1 MKGKLSVVVPIYN
14 VEPYLKQCLDS
25 VIKQTYS
32 NLDIILVDD
41 GSTDLSGEIADK
53 YKKDARVTVI
63 HKENEG
69 LLKARLDGARKAQG
83 EYITFVDADDWIE
96 QDMYSNMMKHIMTSD
111 VDMVLCGM
119 NRFWGKERNIVSVP
133 ALEEGLYDEKTLKD
147 CVWNCMLWDSKK
159 GNNGIDASLCSKII
173 RRSSLLNNLENA
185 AEIDIYLGEDAAV
198 LFPTMLEIESLFVMH
213 DAFYYHRQREEGI
226 VAPYIR
232 DDKYLEKLIILYQYL
247 KNRFEEKDWSK
258 EWQMQLELFI
268 MKFIPLRKTYL
279 ESVRETAEFIFPFED
294 VDEESKV
301 VIYGAGKCGREFM
314 KQNQK
319 FHFCNIVLWVDKN
332 YANLD
337 KNMGV
342 RNPDD
347 IKNVTFDYIIIA
359 VQTVGMARE
368 IKDELISNGI
378 PKDKIIWKTAMARSF
393 I

>member
-69 LLKARLDGARKAQG
+69 LLKARLDGVRKAQG

-96 QDMYSNMMKHIMTSD
+96 QDMYSKMMKHIITSD

-119 NRFWGKERNIVSVP
+119 NRFWSKEKNIISVP
-133 ALEEGLYDEKTLKD
+133 FLGEGLYDENALRD
-147 CVWNCMLWDSKK
+147 CVWNRMLWDSKK
-159 GNNGIDASLCSKII
+159 GINGIDASLCSKIV
-173 RRSSLLNNLENA
+173 RRSILLDNLEKA
-185 AEIDIYLGEDAAV
+185 SEVDIYLGEDAAI

-213 DAFYYHRQREEGI
+213 QAFYYHRQRESRE
-226 VAPYIR
+226 VAPYVR
-232 DDKYLEKLIILYQYL
+232 DSKYFEKLMVLHQYL
-247 KNRFEEKDWSK
+247 KDRLQEKNVCD
-258 EWQMQLELFI
+258 EWQTQLDLFI

-279 ESVRETAEFIFPFED
+279 EEVQELQEPVFPFSD
-294 VDEESKV
+294 MDKESKV
-301 VIYGAGKCGREFM
+301 VIYGAGRWGQEYVI
-314 KQNQK
+314 QNQR
-319 FHFCNIVLWVDKN
+319 FHFCQIVLWVDKN
-332 YANLD
+332 FDNFD
-337 KNMGV
+337 KTMEV
-342 RNPDD
+342 RNPED

-359 VQTVGMARE
+359 VQSVGIARE
-368 IKDELISNGI
+368 IKDELISQGI
-378 PKDKIIWKTAMARSF
+378 PKEKIVWKTATMRSF
-393 I
+393 V